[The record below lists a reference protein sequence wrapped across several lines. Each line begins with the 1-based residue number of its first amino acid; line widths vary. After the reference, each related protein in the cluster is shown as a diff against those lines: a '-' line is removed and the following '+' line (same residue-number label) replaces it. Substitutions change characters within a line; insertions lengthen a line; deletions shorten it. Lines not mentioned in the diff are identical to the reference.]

1 MDPSRAEGI
10 AGVIQNI
17 KGLGKSIKKPSTL
30 KLVMP
35 GEGARLAQPVEGSI
49 WLRVLMYA
57 CVGLLVLAL
66 ILLIV
71 DQWITP
77 IFQRTYGDSGYIPV
91 PGVDPTDQFWI
102 TPLNVRDVSIGT
114 PTPLTA
120 TQIASGVPKTLSTN
134 LIEGQ
139 ANWSLTMDVLIKD
152 EQPQNLGSGN
162 TRRIFFV
169 GGTTLTS
176 PFLTAW
182 LDNSTNTL
190 HVTMYDGDSSEQ
202 SVSIDNVPIHT
213 PFRLGIVKT
222 ASTLEGYLN
231 GLLVMTRQ
239 LKTATKIP
247 RAGDKLFSTSN
258 IKNGEN
264 TLSTGI
270 KVLNLRVFG
279 YTAESSEIK
288 GRMFDLTDISVFN
301 TLNA

>member
-91 PGVDPTDQFWI
+91 PGVDPTELLWN
-102 TPLNVRDVSIGT
+102 TPVNVRDVLIGT
-114 PTPLTA
+114 PQPLSA
-120 TQIASGVPKTLSTN
+120 AEISNGSPKPLSTN

-139 ANWSLTMDVLIKD
+139 ANWSLTMDVLIMD

-169 GGTTLTS
+169 GGTTPTNA
-176 PFLTAW
+176 FLIAW

-190 HVTMYDGDSSEQ
+190 HVTMYDGDSNEQ
-202 SVSIDNVPIHT
+202 SISIDNVPIHT

-288 GRMFDLTDISVFN
+288 GRMFDLTDISLYN
-301 TLNA
+301 

>member
-10 AGVIQNI
+10 AGVVKNI
-17 KGLGKSIKKPSTL
+17 RGLGKTIQKPSTL

-35 GEGARLAQPVEGSI
+35 GEGARLAEPVEGSL
-49 WLRVLMYA
+49 WLRVLMYV
-57 CVGLLVLAL
+57 CIGLLVLFL
-66 ILLIV
+66 ILFVV

-77 IFQRTYGDSGYIPV
+77 IFQRTYGDAGYIPV
-91 PGVDPTDQFWI
+91 PGVDPTELLWTD
-102 TPLNVRDVSIGT
+102 PLKVYDVLIGT

-120 TQIASGVPKTLSTN
+120 VQIASGIPKPLSTH

-152 EQPQNLGSGN
+152 EQPQTLAPGI

-169 GGTTLTS
+169 GGTTPTS

-190 HVTMYDGDSSEQ
+190 HVTMYDGVSAEQ
-202 SVSIDNVPIHT
+202 SVYIDNVPIHK
-213 PFRLGIVKT
+213 PFRLGISKT

-239 LKTATKIP
+239 LKTTTKLP
-247 RAGDKLFSTSN
+247 ASGDNLFSTSS
-258 IKNGEN
+258 I
-264 TLSTGI
+264 TSSTGI

-279 YTAESSEIK
+279 YTAESSEMK
-288 GRMFDLTDISVFN
+288 GRMFDLADISIYN
-301 TLNA
+301 